1 MVLPQLV
8 LRKKKK
14 QLMKFRV
21 LLLVPIYHNLY
32 KEVGKDAVVANLARV
47 AVANLARVAELRNAV
62 APKDAAA
69 AVNYSAF
76 FLVPFLDNV
85 FFILNILS

>member
-69 AVNYSAF
+69 VNYSAF